1 MLGLARE
8 YPPGRWADPDLQ
20 AALCSIEAPRE
31 LIDLHIAAGVVSPRR
46 ARKENLVHSPALAR
60 ALAESASPAV
70 DMPPLQA
77 LYVAL
82 LASIPTREAARL
94 PAAPCTVEPALAG
107 AGVSAVAGAHATA
120 FVPAYPAAA
129 AASTTSAP
137 LTDPDPLPP
146 SLDVP
151 LDPLDEAPLPPLI
164 SPDAP
169 PSPQTDGFSAPAPM
183 PELDAPGASSAAS
196 PSPSAPPPAA
206 PKAQPAAP
214 VNMLEAL
221 LDDSRKAGELMRELE
236 GRVIGQ
242 RAAVEM
248 LANFYRAT
256 LRLARKKG
264 PRGIFTFLGPPG
276 VGKTLLAGEF
286 ARALSRVEKVPFASY
301 TFAMET
307 SDEEALKF
315 ALFGLQRSYKSAH
328 EGRLS
333 ELMRANPRHVL
344 IFDEIEKAGETV
356 IQSLL
361 SLLESGTARD
371 EYTQAE
377 IDLTQCWFVFTTN
390 LGADIYS
397 SRSAAGILRGSSFRP
412 DEVFD
417 LLATAR
423 RRTDAALR
431 NSSPALSPE
440 FVSRLRK
447 GGAVVFNQLNAR
459 DYLDL
464 LAMSFS
470 GPLEEGETT
479 RPLPPITVAPAA
491 QFLILL
497 SLLPDLT
504 PRRLATESSRL
515 ADLLLEEALKQSA
528 DLRAYAPPSF
538 SLTLE
543 AGSEGAAYLS
553 SCRSSLEIPIVL
565 VDDHDRMESLLQR
578 AFPKF
583 RLTIQRA
590 AVDDPVEDLVAFHK
604 PALVMLDLDHG
615 QPRHRISGTER
626 ALTTLTQLRR
636 RFPETAFLLYTE
648 RRSLRSLLP
657 TLAANAGTKGGILV
671 EKDAANGNQA
681 MLGEDEGKKLHAVL
695 EDLLHE
701 RIMTRQ
707 IRNRVQLTFG
717 FSCRYVHEDLR
728 VTLEP
733 VHFRETHPGKGG
745 GNGSGAGDSRVA
757 VRRLEPEPRGFDA
770 VYGLTSAREQ
780 LRSALEFLRSRQ
792 MLQPF
797 GVRPPSG
804 YLLHGPAG
812 SGKTFLGRAL
822 AGSAHVPLLYLSAA
836 ELDPRAGAE
845 AEERARA
852 TFAQAAAQCPA
863 LVFVDDIDALAR
875 KMRGDSRPDP
885 MARRLLQQIMAA
897 IDDLAHTETPAL
909 VVATSSVPPNELDP
923 ALLRAGRF
931 DELIPLSLPGAA
943 DRRVMLEDILR
954 LLPCEEQVFSRI
966 GKIVARTGGLTFAEL
981 DRIAREACYRSARR
995 GDSTVLLADLEESC
1009 LAVRYGLN
1017 SQEIPGGAPAQP
1029 GEFAPTESVAYHEA
1043 GHTLARVLL
1052 FPNDEIDYVTIA
1064 PNAWGTLG
1072 FVGTNNLERPPHG
1085 WTRRRLL
1092 DEIVV
1097 CLAGRE
1103 AEKLRIAV
1111 ADTALNTGAATD
1123 LDLATRLAWRAV
1135 TQYGFDD
1142 SFGPLAASAFPA
1154 DAAAAGMLAE
1164 QALPRVREIVAS
1176 CEARCTELLRA
1187 HWLQLDRIARHL
1199 MHYESL
1205 DGDQLRDLLK
1215 EPA

>member
-1 MLGLARE
+1 MHAMTDEILLWATRCAISTGESRLDCPHVMAAMLGLARE
-8 YPPGRWADPDLQ
+8 YPAGRWPDAELQ
-20 AALCSIEAPRE
+20 RALAAAEFPQPLARLHAGASTVPPRAARQLTPERSPALQDALASPSLQE
-31 LIDLHIAAGVVSPRR
+31 LYSALRSSLYSHGYLSSGDSLVATTSVDLNIGSMPATSTASEVASTEHPVVSPTPPPYPPTETFT
-46 ARKENLVHSPALAR
+46 APVPA
-60 ALAESASPAV
+60 STPPPAPAN
-70 DMPPLQA
+70 PPLVPSA
-77 LYVAL
+77 
-82 LASIPTREAARL
+82 ASIPS
-94 PAAPCTVEPALAG
+94 V
-107 AGVSAVAGAHATA
+107 
-120 FVPAYPAAA
+120 
-129 AASTTSAP
+129 
-137 LTDPDPLPP
+137 
-146 SLDVP
+146 
-151 LDPLDEAPLPPLI
+151 
-164 SPDAP
+164 
-169 PSPQTDGFSAPAPM
+169 
-183 PELDAPGASSAAS
+183 
-196 PSPSAPPPAA
+196 
-206 PKAQPAAP
+206 P
-214 VNMLEAL
+214 VNMLDAL
-221 LDDSRKAGELMRELE
+221 LEDSRKADALVCELE

-286 ARALSRVEKVPFASY
+286 ARALTQVEQAPFASY

-315 ALFGLQRSYKSAH
+315 ALFGLQKSYKSAH

-390 LGADIYS
+390 LGSDLYS
-397 SRSAAGILRGSSFRP
+397 SRSTAGILRGSSFRS
-412 DEVFD
+412 DEIFD

-423 RRTDAALR
+423 RRTDAGLR
-431 NSSPALSPE
+431 HSSPALSPE

-470 GPLEEGETT
+470 GPLEGETT
-479 RPLPPITVAPAA
+479 RSLPPITVEPAA
-491 QFLILL
+491 QFLVLL

-504 PRRLATESSRL
+504 PRRLATESTRL

-528 DLRAYAPPSF
+528 DLRAYAPPTF
-538 SLTLE
+538 SLTLD
-543 AGSEGAAYLS
+543 AGTEGGAYMS
-553 SCRSSLEIPIVL
+553 SCRASLEIPLVI
-565 VDDHDRMESLLQR
+565 VDDHDRMEALLTR
-578 AFPKF
+578 TFPKF
-583 RLTIQRA
+583 RLAIQRA
-590 AVDDPVEDLVAFHK
+590 AVDDPVEDIVAFHK
-604 PALVMLDLDHG
+604 PALILLDLDHG

-626 ALTTLTQLRR
+626 ALTLLTQLRR

-657 TLAANAGTKGGILV
+657 TLAANAGTKGGVLV
-671 EKDAANGNQA
+671 EKDGSGTGLPTLSN
-681 MLGEDEGKKLHAVL
+681 EDTDHLRAVL

-701 RIMTRQ
+701 RIMARQ
-707 IRNRVQLTFG
+707 IRHRLQLTFG
-717 FSCRYVHEDLR
+717 FSCRYSHPDRKVI
-728 VTLEP
+728 LEP
-733 VHFRETHPGKGG
+733 VHFRETQLGPAGTG
-745 GNGSGAGDSRVA
+745 GSGSDGRGA

-770 VYGLTSAREQ
+770 IYGLDAAKEQ

-822 AGSAHVPLLYLSAA
+822 AGSAHVNVLYLSAA
-836 ELDPRAGAE
+836 ELDPRSGPE

-852 TFAQAAAQCPA
+852 TFAQAVTHGPA
-863 LVFVDDIDALAR
+863 LVFLDDIDGIGR
-875 KMRGDSRPDP
+875 KPDGRTDP
-885 MARRLLQQIMAA
+885 AARRLLQQILAS

-909 VVATSSVPPNELDP
+909 VIATSSLPPSELDP

-931 DELIPLSLPGAA
+931 DEVIPLTLPSAA
-943 DRRVMLEDILR
+943 ERRLMLDDILR
-954 LLPCEEQVFSRI
+954 LLPCEPEVYDRI

-981 DRIAREACYRSARR
+981 DRISREACYSAARR
-995 GDSTVLLADLEESC
+995 AGNMVLLQDLEEAC
-1009 LAVRYGLN
+1009 LAVRYGVN
-1017 SQEIPGGAPAQP
+1017 SQDIPTPGTPNP
-1029 GEFAPTESVAYHEA
+1029 GEFSASESVAFHEA
-1043 GHTLARVLL
+1043 GHTLARALL
-1052 FPNDEIDYVTIA
+1052 FPYDDIDYVTIA
-1064 PNAWGTLG
+1064 PNAWGSLG
-1072 FVGTNNLERPPHG
+1072 FVATTILDRPPHG

-1103 AEKLRIAV
+1103 AEKLRIAIP
-1111 ADTALNTGAATD
+1111 DSALNTGAASD
-1123 LDLATRLAWRAV
+1123 LDFATRLAYRAV
-1135 TQYGFDD
+1135 AQYGFDD
-1142 SFGPLAASAFPA
+1142 SFGPV
-1154 DAAAAGMLAE
+1154 AAAAFPPEAAPLLAE
-1164 QALPRVREIVAS
+1164 QTLPRVREIIAT

-1199 MHYESL
+1199 MHHESL
-1205 DGDQLRDLLK
+1205 DGDQLRELLL
-1215 EPA
+1215 EPV